1 MPSIANFTLPPY
13 LTLIDN
19 YTLTLNLYIQPG
31 SKVASFSGRHGD
43 ALKLKVNA
51 PPVDGQ
57 ANQAVLEFFQ
67 HCFSLRKHQLELV
80 RGTKSRFK
88 CIKISSI
95 SLNLILKLT
104 RIDSYATQ

>member
-1 MPSIANFTLPPY
+1 VQSIDNSTLPSY

-19 YTLTLNLYIQPG
+19 HTITLNLYIQPG
-31 SKVASFSGRHGD
+31 SKVVSLSGRQGD
-43 ALKLKVNA
+43 ALKLKVSA

-67 HCFSLRKHQLELV
+67 HCFSLRKHQLELI

-88 CIKISSI
+88 RLKISSI
-95 SLNLILKLT
+95 SLDLILKLT